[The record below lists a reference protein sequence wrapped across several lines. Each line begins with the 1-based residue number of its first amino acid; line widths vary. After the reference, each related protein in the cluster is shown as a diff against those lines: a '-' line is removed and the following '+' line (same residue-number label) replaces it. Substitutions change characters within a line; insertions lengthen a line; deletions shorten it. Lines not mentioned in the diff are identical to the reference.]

1 MKIDSLSIAQRFAKA
16 GQSYHAH
23 AIVQKQ
29 IAQQLAEYMQQY
41 LSEYCPRYISGRY
54 LEIGCGSGHLSQILL
69 QQNSYFQPT
78 TYYCNDLYSEV
89 QQHFAVDT
97 RLHWLIGNIER
108 LVLPGQLDLIVSSSA
123 LQWMQD
129 IDALLEKMHAALKPH
144 AFLCFSS
151 FGADNLNQI
160 KRLTGQGLDY
170 LSLEQW
176 QVKLQQHGFEV
187 ILLRDQVETLY
198 FEHPLDVLKH
208 LKATGVTATAQQY
221 RWSKQSLQQFYQDYQ
236 ALSSKDMHQQLQ
248 YPLSYHPLY
257 CIARR
262 IA

>member
-29 IAQQLAEYMQQY
+29 IAQQLAAYMQQY
-41 LSEYCPRYISGRY
+41 LSAYWPEHAIGRY
-54 LEIGCGSGHLSQILL
+54 LEIGCGSGHLSRILL
-69 QQNSYFQPT
+69 QADGYFQPSK
-78 TYYCNDLYSEV
+78 YYCNDLYHEV
-89 QQHFAVDT
+89 QQHFCADP
-97 RLHWLIGNIER
+97 RLDWLIGNIEQ
-108 LVLPGQLDLIVSSSA
+108 LALPQQLDLIVSSSA

-129 IDALLEKMHAALKPH
+129 IDALLEKMHTALKPD
-144 AFLCFSS
+144 AYLCFSS
-151 FGADNLNQI
+151 FSLDNLKQI

-170 LSLEQW
+170 LSPEQW
-176 QVKLQQHGFEV
+176 QAKLQQHGFELV
-187 ILLRDQVETLY
+187 WLHDQLETLY
-198 FEHPLDVLKH
+198 FDHPLDVLKH

-221 RWSKQSLQQFYQDYQ
+221 RWTKQSLQQFYQDYQ
-236 ALSSKDMHQQLQ
+236 ALSHCDTQGQLQ